1 MATND
6 NQWGSRL
13 GFVLASAGAA
23 VGLGAIWKF
32 PYLAGTS
39 GGSVFLL
46 PYIVF
51 TLTVGVSMLA
61 AEYICG
67 RYGKAG
73 AIGSMVALGGKKFFP
88 FGVIGVM
95 SAFLI
100 LSFYSCVGGWCIKY
114 FIDALTGSGLVADP
128 SLLGKNF
135 GGFVSN
141 GVRSFGFQ
149 LLFLVINGLVLA
161 QGIKGGIEKL
171 SKYLMPLLFVLMLVI
186 IVRGLML
193 PGAEKGLAFL
203 FMPRWEDFTGQA
215 LLNAMGFTF
224 FSLSLGGGCMLTYG
238 CYLSKQTNIPTST
251 AWIAFLAV
259 MSAIL
264 GGLMVMPSVFAF
276 NLNPSA
282 GPGLTFVT
290 MPAIFA
296 QLPAGSVFAVIFY
309 ACLIVAAITSSV
321 SLAEVP
327 VGVLVQHTKLSRKA
341 ATLVVTVAAAIFGLP
356 CALSFGAWSDFKI
369 FGKNV
374 FDLFDFLTSN
384 LGLLICEFSVAV
396 LVGWVAWKKAKTELE
411 ASGPQPAW
419 VEKALRFGIAILA
432 PVLIIVV
439 FVAGLL

>member
-1 MATND
+1 MAAND

-32 PYLAGTS
+32 PYMAGTS

-46 PYIVF
+46 PYILF
-51 TLTVGVSMLA
+51 TLTIGFSMLA

-73 AIGSMVALGGKKFFP
+73 AIGSMIAMGGKKFLP
-88 FGVIGVM
+88 FGAIGVI

-114 FIDALTGSGLVADP
+114 FIDALLGKGLVSDP
-128 SLLGKNF
+128 SLLAKNF
-135 GGFVSN
+135 GSFVSN
-141 GVRSFGFQ
+141 GYDSYGFQ
-149 LLFLVINGLVLA
+149 LLFLAINGFVLA
-161 QGIKGGIEKL
+161 QGVKGGIEKL
-171 SKYLMPLLFVLMLVI
+171 SKYLMPLLFILMVI
-186 IVRGLML
+186 IIARGLML
-193 PGAEKGLAFL
+193 PDAEKGLEFL
-203 FMPRWEDFTGQA
+203 FTPRWEDFNGQS

-224 FSLSLGGGCMLTYG
+224 FSLSLGAGCMLTYG
-238 CYLSKQTNIPTST
+238 CYIAKDTNIPTTT

-259 MSAIL
+259 ISAIL

-276 NLNPSA
+276 HLNPSA

-296 QLPAGSVFAVIFY
+296 QLPAGDLFAVIFY
-309 ACLIVAAITSSV
+309 ICLIVAAITSSV

-327 VGVLVQHTKLSRKA
+327 VGVLVQHTNMNRKS
-341 ATLVVTVAAAIFGLP
+341 ATLLVTVLAAICGLP
-356 CALSFGAWSDFKI
+356 CALSFGAWSDVKF

-384 LGLLICEFSVAV
+384 LGLLICEFSVAI
-396 LVGWVAWKKAKTELE
+396 LVGWVAWRKAQKELE

-419 VEKALRFGIAILA
+419 LANALHFSIAFLA
-432 PVLIIVV
+432 PVLIVTV
-439 FVAGLL
+439 FLAGLF